1 MVTIEAP
8 AKINLTL
15 EVLGKHTDGYH
26 EIRSV
31 IQTINLCDSLQ
42 ISPGKDILFK
52 CNMSGWCSEQSL
64 VSKAVKLLKETTG
77 CQHGA
82 TIKIKKRLPLI
93 SGLGGDSSDAAA
105 VLRGLNQFWELGLLP
120 NKLQVMTEALGS
132 DVTFFLSGGT
142 ALMEGRGEKITL
154 LPSIPHHWVI
164 LVVPN
169 LPKLPGKTKRLYG
182 MLLPSHFTDG
192 KLTETLVTEI
202 KSGKGFSTSSLFNT
216 FENVVFTRGEELT
229 NYRDHLLKIGAA
241 NIHLAGSGPTLFTI
255 LEDKSQAQDLYI
267 RLKKQGM
274 EAYLTDTRSVL

>member
-1 MVTIEAP
+1 
-8 AKINLTL
+8 
-15 EVLGKHTDGYH
+15 
-26 EIRSV
+26 
-31 IQTINLCDSLQ
+31 
-42 ISPGKDILFK
+42 
-52 CNMSGWCSEQSL
+52 
-64 VSKAVKLLKETTG
+64 
-77 CQHGA
+77 
-82 TIKIKKRLPLI
+82 
-93 SGLGGDSSDAAA
+93 
-105 VLRGLNQFWELGLLP
+105 
-120 NKLQVMTEALGS
+120 
-132 DVTFFLSGGT
+132 
-142 ALMEGRGEKITL
+142 
-154 LPSIPHHWVI
+154 
-164 LVVPN
+164 
-169 LPKLPGKTKRLYG
+169 